1 MAHHELFWYPLTIM
15 VDNRSDQVSEAARH
29 AKRTKENLFVRNSI
43 NLRSEKKIENQSFT
57 KLMTLLTSL

>member
-15 VDNRSDQVSEAARH
+15 VDNRSDRVSEAARH
-29 AKRTKENLFVRNSI
+29 AKRTKENLLVRNSI

>member
-29 AKRTKENLFVRNSI
+29 AKRTKENLLVRNSI
-43 NLRSEKKIENQSFT
+43 NLQSEKKIENQSFT

>member
-29 AKRTKENLFVRNSI
+29 AKRTKENLLVRNSI

>member
-15 VDNRSDQVSEAARH
+15 VDSRSDRVSEAARH
-29 AKRTKENLFVRNSI
+29 AKRTKENLLVRNSI
-43 NLRSEKKIENQSFT
+43 NLRSEKKFENQSFT

>member
-29 AKRTKENLFVRNSI
+29 AKRTKENLLVRNSI
-43 NLRSEKKIENQSFT
+43 NLRSEKKIENRSFT

>member
-15 VDNRSDQVSEAARH
+15 VDNRSDQVSEANRH
-29 AKRTKENLFVRNSI
+29 AKRTKENLLVRNSI
-43 NLRSEKKIENQSFT
+43 NLRSEKKFENQSFT